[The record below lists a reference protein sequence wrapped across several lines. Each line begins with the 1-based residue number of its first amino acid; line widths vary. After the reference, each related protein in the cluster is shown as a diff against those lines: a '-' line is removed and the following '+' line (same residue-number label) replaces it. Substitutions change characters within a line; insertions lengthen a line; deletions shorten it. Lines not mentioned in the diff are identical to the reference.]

1 VLLTVL
7 AAFATVPLVAAP
19 AHAAGSGQR
28 NIVFVLT
35 DDLDAGEMQY
45 LPEVN
50 ALVARHGVT
59 FDNNFVSDSL
69 CCPSR
74 TSLLRGQFAHNTGV
88 RSNGG
93 ANGGFDTAFRLGVE
107 ADTIATR
114 LQSHGYRTGLF
125 GKYLNGYPGTPGRN
139 YIPPGWTEWAS
150 PVDGHPYTEYNYTL
164 NHDGAFPAFGTTP
177 RDYGTDV
184 YLRTATRFVQRSVHA
199 GQPFFAYLAV
209 FAPHEPATPAP
220 ADVDRFA
227 GAHAPRTPSYNQADV
242 SNMPVYIRDLPQFTP
257 DEEAAID
264 RLYQRRIESLQ
275 AVDRGVADLVATLR
289 SLHALR
295 NTYVVFTSDN
305 GFHLGQHRLPAGK
318 ETPYDTDV
326 KVPLAMRGPGIPA
339 KSHVSTMSANT
350 DLAPTFAA
358 MADAGRDPKWDGR
371 SLLQFAQGKKPSR
384 STTRKVQLVEHWT
397 ETPTDQPLPP
407 GVFEPPDVDESDP
420 HLHPT
425 AMTGPAQLA
434 DHTIFGRLVRIPDY
448 AGLRTQR
455 YLYVEYING
464 DHELYDTSTDPD
476 EMHNLA
482 GTQPALEQELSSLVA
497 SLRACRGESCRVLER
512 TDPTAS

>member
-1 VLLTVL
+1 LVTL
-7 AAFATVPLVAAP
+7 ALFATVSLTASAAQ
-19 AHAAGSGQR
+19 AADRHRR
-28 NIVFVLT
+28 NILFVLT
-35 DDLDAGEMQY
+35 DDLDTAEMQY

-50 ALVARHGVT
+50 ALIAHQGVT
-59 FDNNFVSDSL
+59 FDNNYVSDSL

-93 ANGGFDTAFRLGVE
+93 ANGGFDTAYRLGVE

-114 LQSHGYRTGLF
+114 LQSDGYRTGLF

-150 PVDGHPYTEYNYTL
+150 AVEGHPYTEYNYTL
-164 NHDGAFPAFGTTP
+164 NHDGAFPSFGTSP

-184 YLRTATRFVQRSVHA
+184 YLRMATRFVQRSVHA
-199 GQPFFAYLAV
+199 GLPFFAYLPV
-209 FAPHEPATPAP
+209 YAPHEPATPAP
-220 ADVDRFA
+220 ADVDRYA
-227 GAHAPRTPSYNQADV
+227 DASAPRTPSYDQADV

-264 RLYQRRIESLQ
+264 HLYQLRIESLQ
-275 AVDRGVADLVATLR
+275 AVDRGVADLIATLR

-295 NTYVVFTSDN
+295 NTYIVFSSDN

-318 ETPYDTDV
+318 ETPYDTDIQ
-326 KVPLAMRGPGIPA
+326 VPLEIRGPGIPA

-358 MADAGRDPKWDGR
+358 MAHAGRDPEWDGR
-371 SLLQFAQGKKPSR
+371 SLLGFARGHTPKPSR
-384 STTRKVQLVEHWT
+384 ARKVQLVEHWT

-407 GVFEPPDVDESDP
+407 GVFEPPDVDEFDP
-420 HLHPT
+420 RLHPT
-425 AMTGPAQLA
+425 AMTGPAQLS

-448 AGLRTQR
+448 AGVRTRR

-464 DHELYDTSTDPD
+464 DRELYDTTTDPE
-476 EMHNLA
+476 EMHNLI
-482 GTQPALEQELSSLVA
+482 GTDPPLEAQLASLVAALRTCRGASCRALEQD
-497 SLRACRGESCRVLER
+497 
-512 TDPTAS
+512 DPTAT